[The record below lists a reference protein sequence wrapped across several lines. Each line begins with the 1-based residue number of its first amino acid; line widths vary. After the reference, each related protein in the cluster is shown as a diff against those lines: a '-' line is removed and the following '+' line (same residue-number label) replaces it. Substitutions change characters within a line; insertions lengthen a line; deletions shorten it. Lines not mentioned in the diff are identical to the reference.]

1 MERVYELSSLIHG
14 KFRSESE
21 FARKINWSKQRVNKI
36 VNGKMQPSLDDAI
49 EIANALDE
57 PLEKIAQIFLRQKSP
72 NGDLQEAQ

>member
-21 FARKINWSKQRVNKI
+21 FARKINWPKQRVNKI

-57 PLEKIAQIFLRQKSP
+57 PLETIAKIFLRHKSP
-72 NGDLQEAQ
+72 NGDFQEAR

>member
-14 KFRSESE
+14 KFRNESE
-21 FARKINWSKQRVNKI
+21 FARKINWPKQRVNKI

-57 PLEKIAQIFLRQKSP
+57 PLETIAQIFLRQKSP
-72 NGDLQEAQ
+72 NGDF